1 MHWDSYVAGVCVGV
15 IGFTNYETVFGII
28 FQMRSER

>member
-1 MHWDSYVAGVCVGV
+1 MHWDRYVAGACVGV

-28 FQMRSER
+28 LQMQSEG